1 MSANID
7 TPAPTPPR
15 FTGEQWLA
23 LGRTLQ
29 AAGRHGDAVAALQQA
44 ASRLPLDTDV
54 YRALT
59 VSLDATGQKADAA
72 SARLGA
78 DAILRRSALDMFD
91 IGRVYGKHRQ
101 WEAAAHWQEKAL
113 LIDPGLASAH
123 IALAWALREL
133 GRPLRARAKEPD
145 ATVVSATAET
155 DDVPHAAAVADAA
168 AAAVTDMPDTSAA
181 HAAAGVIDD
190 GRRNAY
196 KVYRRQPAFI
206 AAKAKRRRTVLV
218 LCSSQRANLPF
229 RHLVRPALS
238 RMVRWVMD
246 EGVKGI
252 AHGRSRE
259 LPRYDIIFNAIADA
273 DNARSCNEEQ
283 ARFMATD
290 HGPLLNPPAS
300 IERTYRERTGTLLAG
315 IQDILVPATLRWD
328 RQSNP
333 TFVVHS
339 ALAAAGIGYPAI
351 VRRVGEH
358 GGEGLVVLNTAGD
371 LPELPA
377 LNEMYLTQYHEY
389 RSPDGHY
396 RKYRVIFIDRV
407 PYPYHLAIGSQWLLH
422 YFSADMLSAQWKL
435 DEERRFLDD
444 PEQALGK
451 KAWTALHAIARRM
464 DLDYCGI
471 DFSLLPDGRVLVF
484 ETNASMLVHPES
496 EDDGLRFKN
505 VYIDRIFNAF
515 EALMARRTA
524 D

>member
-1 MSANID
+1 MSANTD
-7 TPAPTPPR
+7 TPAPIPPQL
-15 FTGEQWLA
+15 TGEQWLA

-29 AAGRHGDAVAALQQA
+29 AADRHADAVAALQQA
-44 ASRLPLDTDV
+44 ASRLPLDADV
-54 YRALT
+54 YRALI

-78 DAILRRSALDMFD
+78 DAILRRRALDMFD
-91 IGRVYGKHRQ
+91 IARVYGKHKH
-101 WEAAAHWQEKAL
+101 WEAAAHWLEKAL
-113 LIDPGLASAH
+113 LIDPGLTSAH
-123 IALAWALREL
+123 IALAWALRQM
-133 GRPLRARAKEPD
+133 GRPPRASSTAPAAAD
-145 ATVVSATAET
+145 ATGT
-155 DDVPHAAAVADAA
+155 AAVADV
-168 AAAVTDMPDTSAA
+168 AAVPNAADDT
-181 HAAAGVIDD
+181 HARAGRIDD
-190 GRRNAY
+190 GRRKLY
-196 KVYRRQPAFI
+196 RVYRRQPAFI
-206 AAKAKRRRTVLV
+206 AAKATRRRTVLV
-218 LCSSQRANLPF
+218 LCSSLRANLPF
-229 RHLVRPALS
+229 RHLLRPAFS

-246 EGVKGI
+246 EGIKGI
-252 AHGRSRE
+252 GHGRSHA
-259 LPRYDIIFNAIADA
+259 LPPYDVIFNVIADA

-283 ARFMATD
+283 ARFMASD
-290 HGPLLNPPAS
+290 HGPILNPPAS

-315 IQDILVPATLRWD
+315 IEDILVPTTLRWD
-328 RQSNP
+328 RQENP
-333 TFVVHS
+333 GFVVHS

-358 GGEGLVVLNTAGD
+358 GGEGLIVLNAPGD
-371 LPELPA
+371 RPELPA

-389 RSPDGHY
+389 RSPDGYY

-444 PEQALGK
+444 PEQALGS
-451 KAWTALHAIARRM
+451 KAWAALHAIARRM

-505 VYIDRIFNAF
+505 VYIDRIFDAF
-515 EALMARRTA
+515 ERLLVQRTA
-524 D
+524 G

>member
-1 MSANID
+1 MPATSAASV
-7 TPAPTPPR
+7 PSPPP

-23 LGRTLQ
+23 LGCTLQ
-29 AAGRHGDAVAALQQA
+29 AADRHTDAVLALQQA
-44 ASRLPLDTDV
+44 ASRLPLDADV
-54 YRALT
+54 YRALI
-59 VSLDATGQKADAA
+59 VSLDASGQTADAT
-72 SARLGA
+72 SARLGV
-78 DAILRRSALDMFD
+78 DAILRRSAIDMFD
-91 IGRVYGKHRQ
+91 IARVYGKHKH
-101 WEAAAHWQEKAL
+101 WEAAAHWLEKAL
-113 LIDPGLASAH
+113 LIDARLASAH
-123 IALAWALREL
+123 IALAWALRQL
-133 GRPLRARAKEPD
+133 GRRSSDQRQRDLYR
-145 ATVVSATAET
+145 
-155 DDVPHAAAVADAA
+155 
-168 AAAVTDMPDTSAA
+168 
-181 HAAAGVIDD
+181 
-190 GRRNAY
+190 
-196 KVYRRQPAFI
+196 VYRRQPAFA
-206 AAKAKRRRTVLV
+206 AAKATRRRTVLV

-252 AHGRSRE
+252 AHGRSRA

-273 DNARSCNEEQ
+273 DNAHSCHEEQ

-300 IERTYRERTGTLLAG
+300 IERTYREQTGALLSG
-315 IQDILVPATLRWD
+315 IDDILVPTTQRWD

-333 TFVVHS
+333 AFVVHS

-358 GGEGLVVLNTAGD
+358 GGEGLIVLNSLGD
-371 LPELPA
+371 RTELPG

-389 RSPDGHY
+389 RSSDGHY

-451 KAWTALHAIARRM
+451 KAWAALHAIAKRM

-484 ETNASMLVHPES
+484 ETNAAMLVHPES
-496 EDDGLRFKN
+496 EQDGLRFKN
-505 VYIDRIFNAF
+505 RYLDHIFDAF
-515 EALMARRTA
+515 EALLTRRTRCPH
-524 D
+524 

>member
-1 MSANID
+1 MPANID
-7 TPAPTPPR
+7 TPAPALPQ

-44 ASRLPLDTDV
+44 ASRLPLDADV

-133 GRPLRARAKEPD
+133 GRPLRVRNKEPD
-145 ATVVSATAET
+145 AT
-155 DDVPHAAAVADAA
+155 
-168 AAAVTDMPDTSAA
+168 
-181 HAAAGVIDD
+181 AGVIDD

-196 KVYRRQPAFI
+196 KVYRHQPAFI
-206 AAKAKRRRTVLV
+206 AAKATRRRTVLV

-290 HGPLLNPPAS
+290 HGPILNPPAS

-315 IQDILVPATLRWD
+315 IEDILVPATLRWD

-358 GGEGLVVLNTAGD
+358 GGEGLVVLNATGD
-371 LPELPA
+371 CPELPA

-451 KAWTALHAIARRM
+451 KAWAALHAIARRM

-505 VYIDRIFNAF
+505 VYIDRIFSAF
-515 EALMARRTA
+515 EALLARRTVG
-524 D
+524 

>member
-1 MSANID
+1 MSAISAV
-7 TPAPTPPR
+7 PVPSPPQ

-29 AAGRHGDAVAALQQA
+29 AADRHADAVLALQQA
-44 ASRLPLDTDV
+44 ASRLPLDADV
-54 YRALT
+54 YRALI
-59 VSLDATGQKADAA
+59 VSLDATGQTADAA
-72 SARLGA
+72 SARLGV
-78 DAILRRSALDMFD
+78 DAIVRRSAIDMFD
-91 IGRVYGKHRQ
+91 IARVYGKHKH
-101 WEAAAHWQEKAL
+101 WEAAAHWLEKAL
-113 LIDPGLASAH
+113 LIDARLASAH
-123 IALAWALREL
+123 IALAWALRQL
-133 GRPLRARAKEPD
+133 GRHPSAGTAGTTAATRSSPSHEPD
-145 ATVVSATAET
+145 QR
-155 DDVPHAAAVADAA
+155 H
-168 AAAVTDMPDTSAA
+168 
-181 HAAAGVIDD
+181 
-190 GRRNAY
+190 RNLY
-196 KVYRRQPAFI
+196 RVYRRQPAFV
-206 AAKAKRRRTVLV
+206 AAKARRRRTVLV

-246 EGVKGI
+246 EGVTGI
-252 AHGRSRE
+252 AHGRSRA
-259 LPRYDIIFNAIADA
+259 LPHYDIIFNAIADA
-273 DNARSCNEEQ
+273 DNARSCHEEQ

-315 IQDILVPATLRWD
+315 IDDILVPTTQRWD

-333 TFVVHS
+333 GFVVHS

-358 GGEGLVVLNTAGD
+358 GGEGLVVLNSSTD
-371 LPELPA
+371 QTELPA

-389 RSPDGHY
+389 RSPDGYY

-407 PYPYHLAIGSQWLLH
+407 PYAYHLAIGSQWLLH

-451 KAWTALHAIARRM
+451 KAWAALHAIAKRM

-484 ETNASMLVHPES
+484 ETNAAMLVHPES
-496 EDDGLRFKN
+496 EEDGLRFKN
-505 VYIDRIFNAF
+505 VYLDRIFDAF
-515 EALMARRTA
+515 EALLARRMRSRHS
-524 D
+524 